1 MVTTNVVFLTVDL
14 FTQATRIGIALYPLA
29 RVEEAR
35 LKVVADEVNL
45 LSRRQPRVQTA
56 RLWVRNGIVLR
67 QLGATT

>member
-1 MVTTNVVFLTVDL
+1 MVMTNVVFLTVDL

-45 LSRRQPRVQTA
+45 LSRRQPQAQTA
-56 RLWVRNGIVLR
+56 RLWVRNEIVLR

>member
-45 LSRRQPRVQTA
+45 LSRCQPQVQTA